1 MHNILTYFTLFLY
14 LFLSNSITS
23 SCSNSSDCP
32 NNAYCQTN
40 SMCACKSPYI
50 LDCETSATELTS
62 DFEDYDIK
70 D

>member
-23 SCSNSSDCP
+23 SCNNPSDCP
-32 NNAYCQTN
+32 DNAYCQTN
-40 SMCACKSPYI
+40 SMCACKSLYI